1 MRQKECLSRHVVTNW
16 GPGASTYLKKDGL
29 YYKHGKNCSDLT
41 KGLQDMNQYETNST
55 GALVNTTPLF
65 ASVWMALFYVVR
77 KNYTERRLSATTST
91 DRLLQMEE
99 K

>member
-1 MRQKECLSRHVVTNW
+1 
-16 GPGASTYLKKDGL
+16 
-29 YYKHGKNCSDLT
+29 
-41 KGLQDMNQYETNST
+41 MNQYETNNS

-77 KNYTERRLSATTST
+77 KNYTERRLSATTGT
-91 DRLLQMEE
+91 DRSPQMEE

>member
-1 MRQKECLSRHVVTNW
+1 
-16 GPGASTYLKKDGL
+16 
-29 YYKHGKNCSDLT
+29 
-41 KGLQDMNQYETNST
+41 MNQYETNST

-91 DRLLQMEE
+91 DRLLPVEE